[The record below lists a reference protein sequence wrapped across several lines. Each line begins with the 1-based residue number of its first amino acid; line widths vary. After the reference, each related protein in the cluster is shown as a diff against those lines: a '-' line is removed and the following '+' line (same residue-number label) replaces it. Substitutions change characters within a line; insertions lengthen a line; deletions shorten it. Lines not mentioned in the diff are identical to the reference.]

1 MASDSHSVGGFSGHD
16 GLTEALTRLLIE
28 EIVREPVED
37 IPEDLSLIDS
47 GLIDSLGLLNLVD
60 RFEEE
65 FGVEVGDDDL
75 VPENFETI
83 AAMTEYVRSR
93 SVGRGGS

>member
-1 MASDSHSVGGFSGHD
+1 MAPDSPSLGDVEGRD
-16 GLTEALTRLLIE
+16 ALTQALTRLLID
-28 EIVREPVED
+28 EIVRSPIED
-37 IPEDLSLIDS
+37 IPQDLSLIDS

-83 AAMTEYVRSR
+83 AAMASYVRSR
-93 SVGRGGS
+93 SLERGGS